1 MTHSFPTRRSSD
13 LQEDREATGRQKA
26 INDELEWIRAGT
38 KGRQT
43 KSKARIKKFEELVAS
58 QESRTPGKAQIVI
71 QVPER
76 LGGKVIE
83 ADRKSTRLNSITN
96 AHLVCRLLLEKKKK
110 QKN

>member
-1 MTHSFPTRRSSD
+1 MRISDWSSDVCSSD
-13 LQEDREATGRQKA
+13 LLDRGKYFPYEGNYSTYLEKKSKRLEQEDREATGRQKA

-76 LGGKVIE
+76 QIG
-83 ADRKSTRLNSITN
+83 R
-96 AHLVCRLLLEKKKK
+96 AHV
-110 QKN
+110 